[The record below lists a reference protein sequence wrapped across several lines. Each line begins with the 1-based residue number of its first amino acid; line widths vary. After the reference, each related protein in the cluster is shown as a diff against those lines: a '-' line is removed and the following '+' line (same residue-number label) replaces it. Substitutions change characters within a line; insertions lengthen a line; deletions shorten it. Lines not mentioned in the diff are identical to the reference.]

1 MSELRLGTWE
11 MPAGGVGQA
20 DPLPRMQRIHGPHKK
35 QEPSTA
41 VQKKMRK
48 LFQYGAVPGCLPYRV
63 QYGYDRVLK
72 PRTFRTAVL
81 ENDILRATFLT
92 ELGGRLWSLVHK
104 PSDTELLYVNRV
116 FQPANLGILNIWF
129 SGGVEWN
136 HGIRG
141 HTPFTCEPLFVA
153 RVAGDDGAPV
163 LRMYEWER
171 IRRAPFQID
180 FLLPDGSPFLLARVR
195 LTNPHD
201 HEVPMYWWSNIAVD
215 EAEGARIVVPAHSAY
230 KFSYDGGIRQLP
242 IPVHEGIDRT
252 YPANPSPAGDYFY
265 AIDDHPRPWIAS
277 LGPDGRGLVHVS
289 TPRMRGRKMFRW
301 GMGPGGRRWQEFLSP
316 PGDKPYIEVQAGL
329 ARTQAECTPMP
340 AGAEWTW
347 LEAYGLMEAD
357 PATIH
362 GEDWDAAI
370 AEVEGRL
377 ADMLP
382 STYLEDTL
390 AAAAAAADRE
400 PAELIQRG
408 AGWGALERRR
418 RERNGEEPFCSGALV
433 FGDETL
439 GAEQAPWLALLEE
452 GELPTDD
459 PADPP
464 VSWMVQPEW
473 RQLLEEAVGEGR
485 GAHWLSWLHLGVMA
499 YYAGEADKA
508 RKAWEKSIQMAP
520 SAWAYRNLG
529 LFAIGQ
535 DRSADAADFYL
546 KARHMA
552 PRLQP
557 LAVEC
562 FKVLIRA
569 ERYPE
574 AVDLVDELPERVRK
588 MPRIQ
593 VLEARAAL
601 EIDDL
606 DRVRR
611 LLESD
616 IVVTDMREGEVS
628 LSDLWYRMHEKRLA
642 AAENISIDDELKERV
657 RREFPPPKRLDF
669 RMHAHR
675 SKLDAPSAAKRTGV
689 PGKRAAGGDGQGS

>member
-1 MSELRLGTWE
+1 
-11 MPAGGVGQA
+11 
-20 DPLPRMQRIHGPHKK
+20 
-35 QEPSTA
+35 
-41 VQKKMRK
+41 
-48 LFQYGAVPGCLPYRV
+48 
-63 QYGYDRVLK
+63 
-72 PRTFRTAVL
+72 
-81 ENDILRATFLT
+81 
-92 ELGGRLWSLVHK
+92 
-104 PSDTELLYVNRV
+104 
-116 FQPANLGILNIWF
+116 
-129 SGGVEWN
+129 
-136 HGIRG
+136 
-141 HTPFTCEPLFVA
+141 
-153 RVAGDDGAPV
+153 
-163 LRMYEWER
+163 
-171 IRRAPFQID
+171 
-180 FLLPDGSPFLLARVR
+180 
-195 LTNPHD
+195 
-201 HEVPMYWWSNIAVD
+201 MYWWSNIAVD
-215 EAEGARIVVPAHSAY
+215 EAEGARIVVPAHGAY

-242 IPVHEGIDRT
+242 IPVYEGIDRT

-265 AIDDHPRPWIAS
+265 ALEDHPRPWITS

-289 TPRMRGRKMFRW
+289 TPRLRGRKMFRW
-301 GMGPGGRRWQEFLSP
+301 GMGPGGRRWHEFLSP
-316 PGDKPYIEVQAGL
+316 PGDKPYIEMQAGL

-370 AEVEGRL
+370 AQVEGRL

-400 PAELIQRG
+400 PGELIQRG
-408 AGWGALERRR
+408 SGWGALERRR

-433 FGDETL
+433 FDDQTL
-439 GAEQAPWLALLEE
+439 GAEQAPWLALLEG
-452 GELPTDD
+452 GELPNGD

-473 RQLLEEAVGEGR
+473 QQLLEEAVGERR

-508 RKAWEKSIQMAP
+508 REAWEKSIQMAP

-529 LFAIGQ
+529 VFAVEQ
-535 DRSADAADFYL
+535 DQLADAADFYL

-562 FKVLIRA
+562 FRVLVRA
-569 ERYPE
+569 ERYRE
-574 AVDLVDELPERVRK
+574 AVDLVDELPEQVRK
-588 MPRIQ
+588 IPRIQ
-593 VLEARAAL
+593 MLEARAAL
-601 EIDDL
+601 EIGDL

-628 LSDLWYRMHEKRLA
+628 LSELWYRMHEKQIA
-642 AAENISIDDELKERV
+642 DAEGVPIDEALRERV
-657 RREFPPPKRLDF
+657 EREFPPPPHIDF
-669 RMHAHR
+669 RMHAHPDHR
-675 SKLDAPSAAKRTGV
+675 RRRRRKQ
-689 PGKRAAGGDGQGS
+689 AAGEGAGA